1 MNVQQDPA
9 DPACRNRFAVAF
21 RSVDFRCN
29 ALIIALLAIAF
40 CLVGCPLA
48 SAQTAPTK
56 EGGGKC
62 PPVTRKDS
70 TVDVLH
76 GVSIPDPYRWLED
89 QDSAETRAWLDAE
102 NRCTEA
108 VLRAAPGREQITKRL
123 SELQKTD
130 SFAMPLQQR
139 GDYFFDKRA
148 AGQDLYVICRRHGL
162 NGPDEVLLD
171 PAGMSADHSTSV
183 GLRAVTYDAATLAYG
198 VRAGGKDEI
207 TMHFLDVKSRKD
219 LPDVLPSADYFSVDF
234 EPSGRGVYYSRSTA
248 EGPRIM
254 HHTMGSDPA
263 SDTEIFGKGFGPE
276 KIIFGQVSRD
286 GRDLLI
292 VVLYGSG
299 SKRSELY
306 FKDLETNAPVKPIV
320 NDTDSL
326 FGGEIQAGKAIISTN
341 WKAPKWHIYSVD
353 LKNPSRD
360 AWKEIVPESDAPFEN
375 TSLFGGKIYV
385 QYVRNI
391 VSQVKIFD
399 LDGKPDGEIALPS
412 LGAVTGASGSWDSP
426 EIFLGFES
434 FNIPGSIYRYD
445 LGGRDLKPWF
455 SPKVPIDPNAYTVE
469 QVWYESKDKTR
480 VPMFLFYK
488 KGMVKNG
495 ATPVWLTAYGG
506 FNVNLTPGFSAS
518 AVEWADAGGIFAQ
531 PNLRGGGEFGEAW
544 HQAGMMEKKQNVFD
558 DFIGA
563 AEWLIA
569 NHYTSSSKLAI
580 EGTSNGGLLMGA
592 MMTQRPDLFRAI
604 VCGYPLLDM
613 LRFQKFM
620 KGSFW
625 VPEYGSA
632 DDPEQFKYILKYSPY
647 QNVKDGTA
655 YPAVLFI
662 TGDGDTRV
670 APLHARKM
678 AARLQAANSG
688 PHPILLLYDTKSG
701 HSGGRPLSK
710 QIEEQTDAL
719 AFVFSQVGVG
729 AK

>member
-1 MNVQQDPA
+1 MALRAFHFTFGCSIVVLLMLGF
-9 DPACRNRFAVAF
+9 CFASC
-21 RSVDFRCN
+21 SV
-29 ALIIALLAIAF
+29 
-40 CLVGCPLA
+40 A
-48 SAQTAPTK
+48 SAQEKQAD
-56 EGGGKC
+56 GKC
-62 PPVTRKDS
+62 PPVTRKDAV
-70 TVDVLH
+70 VDVLH

-89 QDSAETRAWLDAE
+89 QDSPETRAWLEAE
-102 NRCTEA
+102 DRCTEA
-108 VLRAAPGREQITKRL
+108 VLRAAPGRDQITRRL

-130 SFAMPLQQR
+130 SFSPPLQR
-139 GDYFFDKRA
+139 NADYFFYKRA
-148 AGQDLYVICRRHGL
+148 AGQDLYVITRRHGL
-162 NGPDEVLLD
+162 NGLDEVVVD

-183 GLRAVTYDAATLAYG
+183 TLSAVTDDAATVAYG
-198 VRAGGKDEI
+198 VRAGGKDEV
-207 TMHFLDVKSRKD
+207 TMHFRDVKTRKD
-219 LPDVLPSADYFSVDF
+219 LRDVLPVADYFSLDF
-234 EPSGRGVYYSRSTA
+234 EPSGRGVYYARSTPD
-248 EGPRIM
+248 GPRVM
-254 HHTMGSDPA
+254 HHVMGGDPA
-263 SDTEIFGKGFGPE
+263 SDTEIFGKGYGPE
-276 KIIFGQVSRD
+276 KIIQTQVSHD

-292 VVLYGSG
+292 LIFYGSG
-299 SKRSELY
+299 VTRTDVY
-306 FKDLETNAPVKPIV
+306 FKDLEANAPVKPIV

-326 FGGEIQAGKAIISTN
+326 FMGEIQAGKAIIGTN
-341 WKAPKWHIYSVD
+341 WKAPKWHIYSID

-375 TSLFGGKIYV
+375 TSLFGGKLYV
-385 QYVRNI
+385 QYVRNV

-412 LGAVTGASGSWDSP
+412 LGAIGESRGSWDSP
-426 EIFLGFES
+426 EIFLAFES
-434 FNIPGSIYRYD
+434 FNISWTIYRFD
-445 LGGRDLKPWF
+445 LRDRDLKPWF
-455 SPKVPIDPNAYTVE
+455 SPKVPLDPSAYTVE

-495 ATPVWLTAYGG
+495 ATPVWLTSYGG
-506 FNVNLTPGFSAS
+506 FDANLTPTFSPS
-518 AVEWADAGGIFAQ
+518 AVEWADTGGIFAQ
-531 PNLRGGGEFGEAW
+531 PNIRGGGEFGEAW

-569 NHYTSSSKLAI
+569 NHYTNSGKLAI
-580 EGTSNGGLLMGA
+580 EGRSNGGLLMGA
-592 MMTQRPDLFRAI
+592 MITQRPDLFRAV

-613 LRFQKFM
+613 LRFHKFEQ
-620 KGSFW
+620 GPYW

-647 QNVKDGTA
+647 QNVKDQTA

-710 QIEEQTDAL
+710 QIEEQTDSL
-719 AFVFSQVGVG
+719 AFVFSQVGIG
-729 AK
+729 AH

>member
-1 MNVQQDPA
+1 MCLSISPFANAQDTQSKQA
-9 DPACRNRFAVAF
+9 A
-21 RSVDFRCN
+21 
-29 ALIIALLAIAF
+29 
-40 CLVGCPLA
+40 
-48 SAQTAPTK
+48 
-56 EGGGKC
+56 GKC
-62 PPVTRKDS
+62 PPITRKDS
-70 TVDVLH
+70 VVDVLH

-89 QDSAETRAWLDAE
+89 QDSAETRAWLEAE
-102 NRCTEA
+102 NQCTEA
-108 VLRAAPGREQITKRL
+108 VLRAAPGRAQITKRL
-123 SELQKTD
+123 SELQRTD
-130 SFAMPLQQR
+130 SFSPPLLR
-139 GDYFFDKRA
+139 NGEYFFYKRA

-171 PAGMSADHSTSV
+171 PAGMSADHSTSLV
-183 GLRAVTYDAATLAYG
+183 LQEVTDDAATLAYG

-219 LPDVLPSADYFSVDF
+219 LPDVLPLADYFSLDF
-234 EPSGRGVYYSRSTA
+234 EPSGRGVYYSRRTP
-248 EGPRIM
+248 EGPHVM
-254 HHTMGSDPA
+254 HHVMGSDPA
-263 SDTEIFGKGFGPE
+263 TDTEIFGKGFGPE
-276 KIIFGQVSRD
+276 KIITSQVSHD

-292 VVLYGSG
+292 LVFYGSG
-299 SKRSELY
+299 STRTDVY
-306 FKDLETNAPVKPIV
+306 FKDLEANTPVKPIV

-326 FGGEIQAGKAIISTN
+326 FMGEIQAGKAIIGTN

-353 LKNPSRD
+353 LKNPVRD

-375 TSLFGGKIYV
+375 TSLFGGKLYV
-385 QYVRNI
+385 QYVRNV

-399 LDGKPDGEIALPS
+399 MDGKPDGEIALPS
-412 LGAVTGASGSWDSP
+412 LGAIAESRGSWDSP
-426 EIFLGFES
+426 EIFLAFES
-434 FNIPGSIYRYD
+434 FNVSWTIYRFD
-445 LGGRDLKPWF
+445 IRERDLKPWV
-455 SPKVPIDPNAYTVE
+455 SPKVPIDPSAYTVE

-488 KGMVKNG
+488 KGIVKNG
-495 ATPVWLTAYGG
+495 ATPVWLTSYGG
-506 FNVNLTPGFSAS
+506 FDVNLTPGFSPS

-531 PNLRGGGEFGEAW
+531 PNIRGGGEFGEAW
-544 HQAGMMEKKQNVFD
+544 HQAGMMERKQNVFD

-592 MMTQRPDLFRAI
+592 MMTQRPDLFRAV

-632 DDPEQFKYILKYSPY
+632 DDPEQFKYLLKYSPY
-647 QNVKDGTA
+647 QNVKNGTT

-678 AARLQAANSG
+678 AAMLQAANGG

-719 AFVFSQVGVG
+719 AFVFSQLGVGV
-729 AK
+729 K